1 MIDILYID
9 VPNEYVSRTDASLF
23 VAQIVRTANEM
34 SSTDNGTPTNKSVN
48 NNNNKTNKDMFNQK
62 EYNKCADFEIIL
74 GVISMIGMTI
84 LFVL

>member
-1 MIDILYID
+1 
-9 VPNEYVSRTDASLF
+9 
-23 VAQIVRTANEM
+23 
-34 SSTDNGTPTNKSVN
+34 
-48 NNNNKTNKDMFNQK
+48 MFNQK

>member
-1 MIDILYID
+1 MDDRYIYID

-34 SSTDNGTPTNKSVN
+34 SSTDNGTPTNTSY
-48 NNNNKTNKDMFNQK
+48 NNNKTNKDMFNQK

-74 GVISMIGMTI
+74 GVISMIVI
-84 LFVL
+84 AIIVLM